1 MANRPRTIAR
11 EISRRLG
18 VQDGDIILMKLKHGG
33 NNFDGR
39 TFEAIRNAMFATD
52 RKNCVV
58 IAVDDLSQ
66 IEVLDEEEMNALGW
80 FRADI
85 NPSILAEEE

>member
-18 VQDGDIILMKLKHGG
+18 VQDGDVILMKLKHGG

-52 RKNCVV
+52 RKNCIV

-66 IEVLDEEEMNALGW
+66 VEVLNEEEMNALGW
-80 FRADI
+80 FRATSNPDI
-85 NPSILAEEE
+85 PVEVE